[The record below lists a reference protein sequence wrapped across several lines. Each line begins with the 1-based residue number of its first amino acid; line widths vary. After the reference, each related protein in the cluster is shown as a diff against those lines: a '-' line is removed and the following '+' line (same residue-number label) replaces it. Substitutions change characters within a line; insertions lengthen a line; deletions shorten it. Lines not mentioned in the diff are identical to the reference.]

1 MRKREIK
8 EVTLERVIGD
18 YKMKHVDNDIALME
32 SLRQLVM
39 LTDARRFTLCVFVGF
54 CTNGIVTL
62 TVNDKKRT
70 ATANNV
76 MVFTDGSVVDSL
88 RFSDDF
94 EGFGIFISYDLVQ
107 DIIKDVG
114 NVSDLYL
121 MLHSYPVFDLQPE
134 ETRSAE
140 ICYKAI
146 EKRISTPTYNFRRE
160 VSRLIILILLY
171 DMDSALR
178 RKFNMERDGKQEKQ
192 SRSEEIF
199 VKFIRDVE
207 HNYKEQRQVQWYAK
221 GLGISPKYLYET
233 IMNVSKKSPNEWI
246 DKFVTAEIRNQLR
259 HTSKKIGEIA
269 KDMNFPTQSFL
280 GKYFKENVGM
290 SPTEY
295 RNAHDR

>member
-76 MVFTDGSVVDSL
+76 MVFTDGSVVDNL

-94 EGFGIFISYDLVQ
+94 EGFGMFISYDLVQ
-107 DIIKDVG
+107 DIVKDVG

-121 MLHSYPVFDLQPE
+121 MLHSYPVFDLLHE
-134 ETRSAE
+134 EMVSAE

-178 RKFNMERDGKQEKQ
+178 RKFNLERVGKEKQ

-199 VKFIRDVE
+199 VKFMQSVE
-207 HNYKEQRQVQWYAK
+207 QNFKNQRQVQWYAK
-221 GLGISPKYLYET
+221 TLGISPKYLYET
-233 IMNVSKKSPNEWI
+233 IMNVSKRSPNEWI

-269 KDMNFPTQSFL
+269 EDLNFPTQSFL

-290 SPTEY
+290 SPSEY
-295 RNAHDR
+295 RNAYER